1 MKKGLSLL
9 ITVVMLLTMVTVN
22 ASATSFADTEGKSC
36 ETAVEVL
43 SALGIVE
50 GKAEGSYEPDSS
62 LTRAEM
68 ATIILRA
75 MNMAQN
81 AKGTD
86 VFTDVPSSHWAYA
99 NVSAAYQLGIVN
111 GTSATTF
118 APDATVT
125 YEQAVKM
132 VVSALGYG
140 VQAEAIGGYPSGY
153 LAKATQLDLLKGVKV
168 GGEMSRGDMAIL
180 LYNALDVELY
190 LQTTFGPEAYEFDA
204 NQTATLLS
212 YYLKVSH
219 YTSQITA
226 TPMAQINPPS
236 RTLLTDEV
244 AVGAKVLKKGQ
255 TNAQD
260 LLGMRSDIY
269 TREIEDTD
277 IEEIVAIIPKANTE
291 VLELN
296 AKDIEPSSTTSQ
308 LIYLDENDKEIKESI
323 VGATLVFNGRVKGGW
338 TAADFQP
345 ESGKARFI
353 ANGEGGYDLII
364 VESYKNFVVDTVLAE
379 DNEIYFM
386 EADANG
392 VNSMILDLSDSKTP
406 TVFTD
411 EANMPLTLDDL
422 ARWDI
427 LSVAE
432 SLDGSVRRIYRSYK
446 MVSGTITEMSDDEVV
461 IDGTA
466 YAVSDYLQNS
476 EKFDIE
482 LGQSAAYYL
491 DYTGAIVAV
500 DTNYDASYSY
510 GWIMGAEL
518 TKGLDSKARFR
529 FFTQDGEFVVFDTT
543 EKITFVEAGRERSV
557 NAADILGD
565 TPNTVWDGENPIPQL
580 IRYETNEEG
589 LLIKLESAANK
600 TALNLEDEEKLGGE
614 FSMDWYMGTSRRSRE
629 FDGTKAGSAASLP
642 SNVRDSHSEFDGQFF
657 TKIFR
662 TENTKYFIIPA
673 DPTIEEDY
681 IIQPASA
688 ITLEGYRDMEC
699 LCLFDVN
706 ENYQVQA
713 LVLRND
719 MSNAASAGKNY
730 PDYTV
735 PAALI
740 TGISIGMTEDGDV
753 SRIIKAVNQNGQ
765 EISLAVEDDFEC
777 LYKVANADLDKDPA
791 WYVWNSERTKKLYKT
806 DGEDWKKD
814 GKRRELFMSA
824 NDLQTGDIIQYKAD
838 SLSNLTLASV
848 IHRLAYTGNK
858 EFTQGTGTINY
869 TTPTLKYRGG
879 NLSLLGTVIKKLEN
893 GIFVKV
899 NLIGDTTAV
908 PNGSTAV
915 RALPSVGK
923 FILWDADKE
932 TYRAITAADV
942 VQGDYIYSHWW
953 TTSQKLVVVYRGQK
967 VDKILESI
975 TAGQ

>member
-22 ASATSFADTEGKSC
+22 ASAASFADTEGKSC

-168 GGEMSRGDMAIL
+168 GGEMSRGNMAIL

-190 LQTTFGPEAYEFDA
+190 LQTTFGPEAYDFDA

-219 YTSQITA
+219 YTDKVTA
-226 TPMAQINPPS
+226 TPMAQTVAPS

-260 LLGMRSDIY
+260 LLGIRADIY
-269 TREIEDTD
+269 TRTIEDTD
-277 IEEIVAIIPKANTE
+277 MEEIVAIVPKANTE
-291 VLELN
+291 VITLN
-296 AKDIEPSSTTSQ
+296 PKDIEPSSTAAQ
-308 LIYLDENDKEIKESI
+308 LVYLDAEGKEKEINI
-323 VGATLVFNGRVKGGW
+323 AGATLVFNGRVKSGW

-345 ESGKARFI
+345 ESGTVRLI
-353 ANGEGGYDLII
+353 ANGNANFDLII
-364 VESYKNFVVDTVLAE
+364 VESFVNHVVDTVLSE
-379 DNEIYFM
+379 DNEVYFM

-392 VNSMILDLSDSKTP
+392 ENKMVIDFTDTRKP

-446 MVSGTITEMSDDEVV
+446 MVSGQITEISDDEVT
-461 IDGTA
+461 IDGTV
-466 YAVSDYLQNS
+466 YPVSSYLQNS
-476 EKFDIE
+476 EKFSIE
-482 LGQSAAYYL
+482 LGQSAGYYL
-491 DYTGAIVAV
+491 DYTGAITAV
-500 DTNYDASYSY
+500 DTNYDVSHTY
-510 GWIMGAEL
+510 GWVLGAQP
-518 TKGLDSKARFR
+518 TKGIDPQAQFKI
-529 FFTQDGEFVVFDTT
+529 FTQDDEMQIFKAT
-543 EKITFVEAGRERSV
+543 EKVTFVEGGRERSV
-557 NAADILGD
+557 NALEILAT
-565 TPNTVWDGENPIPQL
+565 TPNTLWDGENVVPQL
-580 IRYETNEEG
+580 VRYETNEEG
-589 LLIKLESAANK
+589 LLTKIETAANK
-600 TALNLEDEEKLGGE
+600 TALNLTDEEKLGNE

-642 SNVRDSHSEFDGQFF
+642 ANVVDSHTEFDGQFF
-657 TKIFR
+657 TKVFR
-662 TENTKYFIIPA
+662 TENTKYFVVPA
-673 DPTIEEDY
+673 DPTKDEDY
-681 IIQPASA
+681 KVQSASV
-688 ITLEGYRDMEC
+688 ITLENYRQTEC
-699 LCLFDVN
+699 LCFYDVN

-713 LVLRND
+713 MVLRND
-719 MSNAASAGKNY
+719 MSGAASGAAY
-730 PDYTV
+730 PGYEV

-740 TGISIGMTEDGDV
+740 TGVSIGMTEDGDI
-753 SRIIKAVNQNGQ
+753 SRILKLVNENGQ
-765 EISLAVEDDFEC
+765 ETSVAVEDDFQC
-777 LYKVANADLDKDPA
+777 LYKSANADLDEDPA
-791 WYVWNSERTKKLYKT
+791 WYIWNAAKTEKLHTEGGWKSGTSRT
-806 DGEDWKKD
+806 
-814 GKRRELFMSA
+814 ELFMSA
-824 NDLQTGDIIQYKAD
+824 NDLVAGDIIQYQVDA
-838 SLSNLTLASV
+838 LGNLTMGSV
-848 IHRLAYTGNK
+848 LHRVNYTGNR
-858 EFTQGTGTINY
+858 EFSQSKGTISY
-869 TTPTLKYRGG
+869 TTPNLKYRGG
-879 NLSLLGTVIKKLEN
+879 NLELLGTVIKKLEN
-893 GIFVKV
+893 GMFVKV
-899 NLIGDTTAV
+899 NLVGDATAT

-915 RALPSVGK
+915 RALPSTGK
-923 FILWDADKE
+923 FVIWDAEKQA
-932 TYRAITAADV
+932 YRAITAADV
-942 VQGDYIYSHWW
+942 VQGDYIFSHWR
-953 TTSQKLVVVYRGQK
+953 TTSQRFVVVYR
-967 VDKILESI
+967 
-975 TAGQ
+975 